1 MSELRVPVFGRFAVS
16 DPDPKAPRVEY
27 VRLSEVL
34 TQPRKTDRFF
44 TQYSNPEHPYR
55 LSEHTTACAPRLV
68 LAVFDVDDGE
78 AKAARTPA
86 RAEWL
91 TRERAK
97 ISALVAATSA
107 FVYQT
112 KGGYRIVAELPEP

>member
-1 MSELRVPVFGRFAVS
+1 MSELRVPVFGRFVVS

-55 LSEHTTACAPRLV
+55 LSEQTTACVPALV
-68 LAVFDVDDGE
+68 LAVFDVDDGRSE
-78 AKAARTPA
+78 EHTSELQSPVH
-86 RAEWL
+86 
-91 TRERAK
+91 
-97 ISALVAATSA
+97 LVCRLLLEKKKTSA
-107 FVYQT
+107 ITYFT
-112 KGGYRIVAELPEP
+112 